1 MGNTANILDVLT
13 KTATAVEK
21 KLDKFLTLSSVG
33 EHRLVEAMRYSMFA
47 GGKRLRPF
55 LVIGCADLFSVPHER
70 SLRVAA
76 AVECIHCYS
85 LIHDDLPAMDDDD
98 IRRGKPTAHKKF
110 DEATAIL
117 AGDAL
122 QSLAFEI
129 LASEETHTDA
139 HIRCQLVID
148 LAKASGMHGMG
159 GGQMMDIE
167 AGTKKMSMG
176 DVTHLQHMKT
186 GALISY
192 SAQSGAI
199 LGKASKQKLHLL
211 EAYARDLG
219 LAFQITDDLLDL
231 RGNEKTVG
239 KALSKDA
246 SKGKATFVSLLGEKR
261 AHQQAEML
269 VEQAISCLADFGTKA
284 DNLKALAHYVLER
297 DK

>member
-1 MGNTANILDVLT
+1 METTANLLDALSQT
-13 KTATAVEK
+13 SKDVEK
-21 KLDKFLTLSSVG
+21 KLDAILKLSNVG
-33 EHRLVEAMRYSMFA
+33 EHKLIEAMRYSMFA

-55 LVIGCADLFSVPHER
+55 LVLSSADLFSVPRSR

-129 LASEETHTDA
+129 IASDDTHTDA
-139 HIRCQLVID
+139 NIRCNLVSS
-148 LAKASGMHGMG
+148 LAKSIGMHGMV

-167 AGTKKMSMG
+167 AGVKKLSMG

-192 SAQSGAI
+192 SVEAGAI
-199 LGKASKQKLHLL
+199 LGKASKPKLHLL
-211 EAYARDLG
+211 QAYARDLG

-231 RGNEKTVG
+231 NGNAKTVG
-239 KALSKDA
+239 KAVSKDV
-246 SKGKATFVSLLGEKR
+246 SKGKATFVSLLGEER
-261 AHQQAEML
+261 AQQQAELL
-269 VEQAISCLADFGTKA
+269 VEQAISCLDDFGEKA
-284 DNLKALAHYVLER
+284 GHLKALAEYVLTR

>member
-1 MGNTANILDVLT
+1 MDTTAYLLEALAQT
-13 KTATAVEK
+13 STAVEK
-21 KLDKFLTLSSVG
+21 KLDRLLELSTAG

-55 LVIGCADLFSVPHER
+55 LVVCSADLFGVEKLS

-85 LIHDDLPAMDDDD
+85 LIHDDLPAMDDDEM
-98 IRRGKPTAHKKF
+98 RRGKPTAHIEF

-129 LASEETHTDA
+129 LSSPETHVDPNV
-139 HIRCQLVID
+139 RCELVSK
-148 LAKASGMHGMG
+148 LAKASGMHGMV

-167 AGTKKMSMG
+167 APEKEISMG
-176 DVTHLQHMKT
+176 EVTHLQHMKT
-186 GALISY
+186 GALIGY
-192 SAQSGAI
+192 SVAAGAI
-199 LGKASKQKLHLL
+199 LGKASAHKTKLLQS
-211 EAYARDLG
+211 YARDLG

-231 RGNEKTVG
+231 RGNEKKVG

-246 SKGKATFVSLLGEKR
+246 DKGKATFVSLLGEER
-261 AHQQAEML
+261 AQNQAKIL
-269 VEQAISCLADFGTKA
+269 IEQAISRLDEFGDSA
-284 DNLKALAHYVLER
+284 ILLKALAQYVLDR

>member
-1 MGNTANILDVLT
+1 VDTTVYLLEALSHT
-13 KTATAVEK
+13 STAVEK
-21 KLDKFLTLSSVG
+21 KLERLLSASPVG
-33 EHRLVEAMRYSMFA
+33 EHRLVDAMRYSMFA

-55 LVIGCADLFSVPHER
+55 LVVCSADLFGVDKAS

-85 LIHDDLPAMDDDD
+85 LIHDDLPAMDDDKM
-98 IRRGKPTAHKKF
+98 RRGKPTAHIQY

-129 LASEETHTDA
+129 LSAEETHADPNV
-139 HIRCQLVID
+139 RCKLVSK
-148 LAKASGMHGMG
+148 LAKASGMHGMA

-167 AGTKKMSMG
+167 APEKQVSMG
-176 DVTHLQHMKT
+176 EVTHLQHMKT
-186 GALISY
+186 GALIGYCVEAGS
-192 SAQSGAI
+192 I
-199 LGKASKQKLHLL
+199 LGKASKQKQNLL
-211 EAYARDLG
+211 QSYARDLG

-231 RGNEKTVG
+231 RGNEARVG

-246 SKGKATFVSLLGEKR
+246 NKGKATFVSLLGEDR
-261 AHQQAEML
+261 AQSQAEML
-269 VEQAISCLADFGTKA
+269 IEQAISRLDEFGDSA
-284 DNLKALAHYVLER
+284 VLLRALAIYVLER